1 MSVFNWSFEPSSEIP
16 GNLTR
21 PIPSVSTHKSS
32 SEVHSSVRATIPRS
46 PMMDEACQSCRYFGC
61 ESTLDTL
68 DTQGPPQ
75 DIKCRG
81 LWMAGREPHKG
92 QEGKRTNT
100 LGGLMVGELVARL
113 LWGCWRHLARDPLGD
128 TAVLS
133 RSRSLCATPSGRGKV
148 FGAHPGSTCCRLVSG
163 FLFSQGL
170 SFHLVTLCSF
180 VRPQTPQSSPP
191 GFDRHGQSSLIYASL
206 TLARL

>member
-100 LGGLMVGELVARL
+100 LGGLMVDELVARL
-113 LWGCWRHLARDPLGD
+113 LWGCWRHLARDPPRGHSSAKQEQKSLCHPKWPREGFWGPPWKHMLQVGVWVFIFPRTLFPSRYPALLCAPSD
-128 TAVLS
+128 TAEFSS
-133 RSRSLCATPSGRGKV
+133 RV
-148 FGAHPGSTCCRLVSG
+148 
-163 FLFSQGL
+163 
-170 SFHLVTLCSF
+170 
-180 VRPQTPQSSPP
+180 
-191 GFDRHGQSSLIYASL
+191 
-206 TLARL
+206 